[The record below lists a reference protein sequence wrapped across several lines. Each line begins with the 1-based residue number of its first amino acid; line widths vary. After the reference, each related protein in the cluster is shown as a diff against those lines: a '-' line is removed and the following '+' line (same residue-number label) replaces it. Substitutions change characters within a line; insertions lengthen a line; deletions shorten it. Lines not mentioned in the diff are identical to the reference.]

1 MRFYIEEVPHG
12 FFILKGSEVVLVL
25 EFPCLMFSFNCGQI
39 NRSFSGH
46 ISSNG
51 FVRVDEV
58 FRVVVRS
65 FILFELGL
73 AYFAN

>member
-39 NRSFSGH
+39 
-46 ISSNG
+46 G